1 MSGCLFCKIIAGEL
15 PSTKLYEDEECLA
28 FRDIDPKAPVHF
40 LVVPKRHIANVM
52 ELGAEDDELMGRL
65 MRRAQETARGEGL
78 GEKGARFVV
87 NCKSEGG
94 QTVDHLHIHVLG
106 GRSMRWPPG

>member
-1 MSGCLFCKIIAGEL
+1 
-15 PSTKLYEDEECLA
+15 
-28 FRDIDPKAPVHF
+28 
-40 LVVPKRHIANVM
+40 
-52 ELGAEDDELMGRL
+52 MGRL

-87 NCKSEGG
+87 NCKSDGG

-106 GRSMRWPPG
+106 GRAMKWPPG